1 MGVNSQEIINLLTVR
16 YLVKN
21 VMIRKTDRKLMFNLL
36 YFVVLP
42 NKFKNKQR
50 DVDEMQAN
58 KLLPNHVNKTVT

>member
-50 DVDEMQAN
+50 DVDETQEN

>member
-1 MGVNSQEIINLLTVR
+1 
-16 YLVKN
+16 
-21 VMIRKTDRKLMFNLL
+21 MIRKTDRKLMLNLL

-50 DVDEMQAN
+50 EVDEMQEN